1 MLSVERIDVFFLIGR
16 RRSAAWD
23 FFFLSLAISAQLT
36 SSSSRLRTALRR
48 GRHRWARAGTLAPT
62 PAAAAASTAAAVAA
76 PSEVAAAPA
85 VVLRDLGGG
94 EAQAGPDLVGDDLD
108 DVSTVAVTVLVAALL
123 EATGDDDA

>member
-48 GRHRWARAGTLAPT
+48 GRHRWARAGDSRPHARRRRHTRRKKLVAPCH
-62 PAAAAASTAAAVAA
+62 SL
-76 PSEVAAAPA
+76 
-85 VVLRDLGGG
+85 VLRSIQRRFPATPKRVFDAPLG
-94 EAQAGPDLVGDDLD
+94 V
-108 DVSTVAVTVLVAALL
+108 
-123 EATGDDDA
+123 